1 MSGDGTSLPDPD
13 ESVAGA
19 LKSLGPKS
27 ATIGGNSFATHSVA
41 DLIAWQRHQVLLRA
55 ARNPLGAVRSV
66 RLTPSPSC
74 RRIGR

>member
-1 MSGDGTSLPDPD
+1 MSDDGTSLPDAD
-13 ESVAGA
+13 ESVADA

-27 ATIGGNSFATHSVA
+27 ATIGGNSFATHSVV
-41 DLIAWQRHQVLLRA
+41 DLIAWQRHQVLLQA